1 MAFLNADTNEYEKW
15 FNNPFYQGYTAEQI
29 ISSCSSMKHW
39 HETSVQ
45 TGNLLQLTA
54 RLLQLIFL
62 FQTLQAGFNKDFV
75 QILAGF
81 MESQLKDKWA
91 QSIHLK
97 DLGKVTF
104 ASRKILF
111 HTTWWQLLPST
122 EIWELSC
129 TFSWHLRVTWW
140 LTIKCWFMICR
151 LLFIGGQNS
160 P

>member
-1 MAFLNADTNEYEKW
+1 MLIQTNMRNDSITPSIKV
-15 FNNPFYQGYTAEQI
+15 TLTKQI
-29 ISSCSSMKHW
+29 ISSRSSMKYW
-39 HETSVQ
+39 HDTSVQ
-45 TGNLLQLTA
+45 VGNLLLLTP

-62 FQTLQAGFNKDFV
+62 FQTLQMGLNKDFV

-81 MESQLKDKWA
+81 MESQLKTKRV

-97 DLGKVTF
+97 DFGKVTF
-104 ASRKILF
+104 ASHKILF
-111 HTTWWQLLPST
+111 RTTWWQLLPST

-129 TFSWHLRVTWW
+129 TFSWHLRFTWW
-140 LTIKCWFMICR
+140 LTINCWFMICR

>member
-1 MAFLNADTNEYEKW
+1 MLIQMNRRNDSITPSIKVTL
-15 FNNPFYQGYTAEQI
+15 PEQI
-29 ISSCSSMKHW
+29 ISSCSSMKYW
-39 HETSVQ
+39 HETLVQ
-45 TGNLLQLTA
+45 VGNLPLLTP

-62 FQTLQAGFNKDFV
+62 FQTLQMGLNKDFV

-81 MESQLKDKWA
+81 MECQLKIKCV

-97 DLGKVTF
+97 DLGNVTF
-104 ASRKILF
+104 ASHKIPF
-111 HTTWWQLLPST
+111 HTTWWQLLPPA

-129 TFSWHLRVTWW
+129 TFSWHLRFTWW
-140 LTIKCWFMICR
+140 LTINCWFMICR